1 MKSISPQVMCE
12 EIWLSYFNKYLF
24 VHGVIDEKEKRM
36 MDRKIE
42 KHIASKK
49 K

>member
-1 MKSISPQVMCE
+1 MKNTAETVVCE
-12 EIWLSYFNKYLF
+12 EIWLNYFNKYLF
-24 VHGVIDEKEKRM
+24 ECGLIDENEKRM

-42 KHIASKK
+42 KHIAAKK

>member
-1 MKSISPQVMCE
+1 MKSVTAEVMCQ

-24 VHGVIDEKEKRM
+24 EHGVIDEKEKRM

-42 KHIASKK
+42 KYVSNKVK
-49 K
+49 